1 MFSSKLFTAVSLLA
15 FIILVATLVI
25 QLIEMKTY
33 EMF

>member
-1 MFSSKLFTAVSLLA
+1 MFSSKLFTVSAVLSFLL
-15 FIILVATLVI
+15 LVATLVI